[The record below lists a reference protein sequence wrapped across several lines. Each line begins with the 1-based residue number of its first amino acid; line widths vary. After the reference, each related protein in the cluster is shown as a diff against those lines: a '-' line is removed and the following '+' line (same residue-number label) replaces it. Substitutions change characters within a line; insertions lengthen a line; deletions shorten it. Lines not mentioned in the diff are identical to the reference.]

1 MSLETPVDQTASTP
15 DFSQLPAS
23 AFPEGVDPSTYLASL
38 KGGSPEEPKTPTDTA
53 PERPTHIPEKFW
65 DAEAKTVRVDDL
77 LKSYTELEG
86 RLRAPK
92 SEPEK
97 VDGLTV
103 PKAPEAPAEGQANP
117 LTTAFDAFASHYA
130 ETGGKVGADQ
140 IQSLVNVGVPQGII
154 DNYLAGLE
162 ALQERQMQTAFSAAG
177 GEDKLSAALSWAGQ
191 GGLSAAEVESY
202 DALVTNPKT
211 AMQGVEW
218 LMAKFNATAPS
229 EGSFIEAEAGAATG
243 DVFRNR
249 AELHAAMKD
258 DRYFNNDRAYRAGI
272 EEKLARSK
280 AAGFI

>member
-1 MSLETPVDQTASTP
+1 MIPNEQVVDTKDYSE
-15 DFSQLPAS
+15 LPAS

-38 KGGSPEEPKTPTDTA
+38 KGATPEEPKTSTKAST
-53 PERPTHIPEKFW
+53 ERPTHIPEKFW
-65 DAEAKTVRVDDL
+65 DAEGKTVRVDDL

-92 SEPEK
+92 TEPEK
-97 VDGLTV
+97 VEGLSI
-103 PKAPEAPAEGQANP
+103 PKPEAPAEGAANP

-130 ETGGKVGADQ
+130 ETGGKVEADQ
-140 IQSLVNVGVPQGII
+140 VQALVNIGVPQGVI

-177 GEDKLSAALSWAGQ
+177 GEEKLSAALSWAGQ
-191 GGLSAAEVESY
+191 GGLSAAEIDSY
-202 DALVTNPKT
+202 DALVSNPKT

-258 DRYFNNDRAYRAGI
+258 DRYYNNDRAYRAGV